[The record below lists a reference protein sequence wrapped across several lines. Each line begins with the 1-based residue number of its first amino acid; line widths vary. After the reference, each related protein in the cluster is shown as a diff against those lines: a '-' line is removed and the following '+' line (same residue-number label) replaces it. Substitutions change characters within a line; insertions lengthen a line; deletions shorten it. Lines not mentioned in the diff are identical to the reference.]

1 MAQSQIRVPSIEEL
15 KAAAQNRQSTFDP
28 AAMTKGFAQGM
39 TLEDTIAQKSL
50 DRQKAEEDLKKEIM
64 AAKMG
69 AQQQQARN
77 TFIDAAKQPL
87 AQPKPI
93 SNVQMPQ
100 APVAPIAGQ
109 QAAEASLTGDIN
121 KALASKREQEAAR
134 VSAINKPIELQNA
147 AIAYQPEK
155 FMPQTQKQ
163 DMGARYQQSQIQILG
178 PNGVPTTVQVGWDTV
193 TGGLIN
199 PMTHKPITD
208 PKELEGMMTRGYA
221 VSQNFVGLSADK
233 QPIVMD
239 NRLGVMTV
247 NGQPYHGAVFP
258 KLQNAPAS
266 VVESISNLNTAKFQL
281 NQIQNMFTPDLVGPI
296 SGRGISMAGS
306 LGTLGPKSAE
316 FLAQLKTYQNA
327 MIKAITGAQMSEP
340 EAKRLMAQMP
350 SMNDLPEAF
359 LAKLQVAGTNL
370 DASLAAKLDALEKS
384 NYAVAQSLTPAQAE
398 ALVISFTE
406 GPKNVRGGQ
415 VGTGETKRRTKDG
428 RIAVFSA
435 NKQFIRYEE

>member
-93 SNVQMPQ
+93 GNVQMPQ

-121 KALASKREQEAAR
+121 KALADKREQEAAR

-266 VVESISNLNTAKFQL
+266 VVESMSSLKLAKFQL
-281 NQIQNMFTPDLVGPI
+281 GQISKLFTPDVLGPI
-296 SGRGISMAGS
+296 TGRGIALGGS
-306 LGTLGPKSAE
+306 LGILGPKAARFTS
-316 FLAQLKTYQNA
+316 QLSNYQNA

-340 EAKRLMAQMP
+340 EAKRLMTQMP
-350 SMNDLPEAF
+350 SLKDLPEAF
-359 LAKLQVAGTNL
+359 AAKLQVAEDNL
-370 DASLAAKLDALEKS
+370 DAAIATKLDSLEKA
-384 NYAVAQSLTPAQAE
+384 NYTFDQAMTPDQARR
-398 ALVISFTE
+398 LVESMTGSSTE
-406 GPKNVRGGQ
+406 SPAAGEVR
-415 VGTGETKRRTKDG
+415 RRTKDG
-428 RIAVFSA
+428 KIAVFNA